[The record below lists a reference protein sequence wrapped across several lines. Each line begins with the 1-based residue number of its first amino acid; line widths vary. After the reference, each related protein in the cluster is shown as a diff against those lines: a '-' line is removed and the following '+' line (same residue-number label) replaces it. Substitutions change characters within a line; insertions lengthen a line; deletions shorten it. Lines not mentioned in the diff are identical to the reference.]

1 VSLKNPKKGIIILS
15 NEYIEMVK
23 KSRSRRSRKAPHICK
38 HCKQSKH
45 RNHSFKKYSHK
56 KHKHCKHPRR
66 TRRRGGSHAY
76 TGAPLCYNL
85 SGDWSSRMST
95 GQGADYFKYHQ
106 GQHGGNAPID
116 TIGKSLISDDM
127 VGSALQN
134 GPLTALND
142 VRGLTD
148 QGGGRR
154 RRRTRRRGGGCGA
167 LGFAPFPSEGML
179 LDNPRAYAQAGL
191 NPEWKTAVE
200 FTDAQVRETQ

>member
-1 VSLKNPKKGIIILS
+1 
-15 NEYIEMVK
+15 MVK
-23 KSRSRRSRKAPHICK
+23 KSRSSRRSRKAPHICK

-56 KHKHCKHPRR
+56 KHKHCKHPHR
-66 TRRRGGSHAY
+66 TRRRGGSRAY
-76 TGAPLCYNL
+76 SGAPLSYSL
-85 SGDWSSRMST
+85 AGDWSSRMSM

-106 GQHGGNAPID
+106 GQHGGNAPVSS
-116 TIGKSLISDDM
+116 IGESLISQDM
-127 VGSALQN
+127 MGSALQN

-154 RRRTRRRGGGCGA
+154 RKRNKRTKRRRSKRRRSRRRGGGCGA

-179 LDNPRAYAQAGL
+179 LDNSRAYAQAGL

>member
-1 VSLKNPKKGIIILS
+1 
-15 NEYIEMVK
+15 MVK
-23 KSRSRRSRKAPHICK
+23 KSRSSRRSRKAPHICK

-56 KHKHCKHPRR
+56 KHKHCKHPHR

-76 TGAPLCYNL
+76 SGAPLSYNL
-85 SGDWSSRMST
+85 AGDWSSRMSM
-95 GQGADYFKYHQ
+95 GQGADYFKYHE
-106 GQHGGNAPID
+106 GQHGGSAPVGS
-116 TIGKSLISDDM
+116 IGESLISQEM
-127 VGSALQN
+127 VGPALQN
-134 GPLTALND
+134 GPLTAL
-142 VRGLTD
+142 RGIQGLSD
-148 QGGGRR
+148 QVGGRR
-154 RRRTRRRGGGCGA
+154 RTKRNKRSKRSKRSRRTKRSRRRGGS